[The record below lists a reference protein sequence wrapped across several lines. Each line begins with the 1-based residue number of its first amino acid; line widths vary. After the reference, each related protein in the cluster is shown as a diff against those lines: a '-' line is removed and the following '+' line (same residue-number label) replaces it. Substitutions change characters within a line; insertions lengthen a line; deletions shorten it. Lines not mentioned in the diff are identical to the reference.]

1 MDGLM
6 DGMGWGVVGGS
17 REMESRECV
26 VGDEEEGETGPEIT
40 TKMR

>member
-1 MDGLM
+1 
-6 DGMGWGVVGGS
+6 MGGRGGGN
-17 REMESRECV
+17 REMESREFV